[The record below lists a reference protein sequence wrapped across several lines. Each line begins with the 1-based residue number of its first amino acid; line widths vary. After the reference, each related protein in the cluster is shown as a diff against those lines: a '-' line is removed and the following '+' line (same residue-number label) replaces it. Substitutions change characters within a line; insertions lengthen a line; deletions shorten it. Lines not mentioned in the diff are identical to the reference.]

1 MQTIVLITINVDKY
15 KKSENASKMT
25 SKKSKQHNV
34 FEAEEQ
40 ILRTELVKFICPT
53 TREWETTYTR
63 TSLEKD
69 VMHQLMIATA
79 NSQLG
84 KCVVFK
90 NDHKIVNQLV
100 RYAF

>member
-1 MQTIVLITINVDKY
+1 MQTIALITINVDKY
-15 KKSENASKMT
+15 KKSENASKIT

-40 ILRTELVKFICPT
+40 IWRTELVKLIICPT

-69 VMHQLMIATA
+69 VMHQLMIEAA

-90 NDHKIVNQLV
+90 TTIRL
-100 RYAF
+100 

>member
-1 MQTIVLITINVDKY
+1 MQTIVLITMNVDKY
-15 KKSENASKMT
+15 KKSENASEMT
-25 SKKSKQHNV
+25 SEKSKQHNV

-40 ILRTELVKFICPT
+40 IWRTELVKFICPI

-69 VMHQLMIATA
+69 VMHQWMIATA
-79 NSQLG
+79 NRQLG
-84 KCVVFK
+84 KCIVFK

>member
-1 MQTIVLITINVDKY
+1 
-15 KKSENASKMT
+15 MT

-34 FEAEEQ
+34 FQAEEQ
-40 ILRTELVKFICPT
+40 IWRTELVQFRSLCPT

-69 VMHQLMIATA
+69 VMDQLMIATA
-79 NSQLG
+79 NKQLG
-84 KCVVFK
+84 KCIVFK

>member
-1 MQTIVLITINVDKY
+1 MQ
-15 KKSENASKMT
+15 KSENASDVT

-40 ILRTELVKFICPT
+40 IWRTELVLVLVKFICPT

-69 VMHQLMIATA
+69 VVHQLMIATS
-79 NSQLG
+79 NRQLG
-84 KCVVFK
+84 KCIVFK
-90 NDHKIVNQLV
+90 NDHKIVNHLV
-100 RYAF
+100 RYYRLKG

>member
-1 MQTIVLITINVDKY
+1 MLINT
-15 KKSENASKMT
+15 KKSENVSKIT

-40 ILRTELVKFICPT
+40 IWQTDLVKLIICPT
-53 TREWETTYTR
+53 TPEWETTYTR

-69 VMHQLMIATA
+69 VMHQLMIAAA

-84 KCVVFK
+84 KCLVFK

-100 RYAF
+100 WYAF

>member
-1 MQTIVLITINVDKY
+1 MLINA

-25 SKKSKQHNV
+25 SKKSKQLNV

-40 ILRTELVKFICPT
+40 IWWTELVRLIICPT
-53 TREWETTYTR
+53 MHEWETTYTR
-63 TSLEKD
+63 TSLERD
-69 VMHQLMIATA
+69 VMHQLMIAMA

>member
-1 MQTIVLITINVDKY
+1 
-15 KKSENASKMT
+15 MT

-40 ILRTELVKFICPT
+40 IWGTKLVKFICPT
-53 TREWETTYTR
+53 MREWETTYTR

>member
-1 MQTIVLITINVDKY
+1 
-15 KKSENASKMT
+15 MT

-34 FEAEEQ
+34 FETEEQ
-40 ILRTELVKFICPT
+40 IWRTELVKFICPA
-53 TREWETTYTR
+53 TRKWETTYTR
-63 TSLEKD
+63 TFLEKD

-100 RYAF
+100 QYAF

>member
-15 KKSENASKMT
+15 KKSENASKIT

-34 FEAEEQ
+34 FAAEEQ
-40 ILRTELVKFICPT
+40 IWRTELVKLIICPT
-53 TREWETTYTR
+53 TREWEATYTR

-69 VMHQLMIATA
+69 VMHQLMFAAA

-90 NDHKIVNQLV
+90 K
-100 RYAF
+100 RP